1 MNQSVIPK
9 LVRRDQTGF
18 LKGIFIGEKIRL
30 IDGFIN
36 HTAAHNI
43 SGLLMFVDFEKA
55 FETVEWSFIWNT
67 LGSFNF
73 GSSLISWIKLNYRN
87 IERCILR

>member
-1 MNQSVIPK
+1 MTTNQNVVPK
-9 LVRRDQTGF
+9 LVHSDQTGF
-18 LKGIFIGEKIRL
+18 LKGIFIGENIRL

-36 HTAAHNI
+36 DTAAHNI

-55 FETVEWSFIWNT
+55 FETVDWSFIWNT

-73 GSSLISWIKLNYRN
+73 GSSLISWMYVCMYQ
-87 IERCILR
+87 IELP